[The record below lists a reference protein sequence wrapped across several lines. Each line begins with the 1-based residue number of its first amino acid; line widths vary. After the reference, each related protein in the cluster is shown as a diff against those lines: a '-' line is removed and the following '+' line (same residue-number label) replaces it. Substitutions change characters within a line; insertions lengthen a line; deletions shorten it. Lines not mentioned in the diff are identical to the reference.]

1 MLTNHIKPMPF
12 VKLYQFESKELA
24 KDETLPP
31 YLRAFFLAISRAQPN
46 RHAEFKRGELAKL
59 LGKNRKR
66 NAHLDSTIGRAV
78 EYGLLHR
85 DSIPRCLVLTNLVD
99 LFDKYGVGARSC
111 RTHGGTPRPSFPA
124 SCHPDKAKEAHGLC
138 DACYRREI
146 RTARA
151 QGRAPWW
158 DEPEPID
165 TPELERLMYLD
176 SVAADE
182 PPDWDEPEPEMLAPG
197 A

>member
-1 MLTNHIKPMPF
+1 MTNNIKPLPF
-12 VKLYQFESKELA
+12 VKLYQRECKELA

-31 YLRAFFLAISRAQPN
+31 YLRAFFLAITRAQPN
-46 RHAEFKRGELAKL
+46 RHAEFKHGELAKL

-78 EYGLLHR
+78 EFGLLHR

-99 LFDKYGVGARSC
+99 PFDKHSVGARSC

-124 SCHPDKAKEAHGLC
+124 SCHPDKPREAHGLC

-146 RTARA
+146 RTAKA

-158 DEPEPID
+158 DEPAPVG
-165 TPELERLMYLD
+165 TAELERLMYLD

-182 PPDWDEPEPEMLAPG
+182 PPDSYAYESEMLAPG
-197 A
+197 R